1 MSLLPR
7 PAWLAMTLALAC
19 LHPLDAP
26 ARAQTKP
33 NIVFVL
39 ADDLEQHGVNAMP
52 RLQQLADVGTTFTR
66 AFVSTPICAPSRAT
80 LLTGK
85 YPQNTNTRSN
95 RPPSGGYQNFYTS
108 GQENETFG
116 IWLQRAGYRT
126 ALVGKYINFYPAS
139 APALHVPAGWDL
151 WAVPEQTHVHAKF
164 GIKLNE
170 NGRHVQYGPGA
181 EDYATDL
188 YARLAAAF
196 INASADARTPFALFL
211 SLNSPHNPFDPAPRH
226 AHLFADA
233 RAPRL
238 PSFPEYDTSDKP
250 PFFRLPLLTE
260 PRIAELDDIY
270 ARRLRMLR
278 SVDEAIGGLRD
289 LLRQRGL
296 LQDTYFVFS
305 SDNGWHTG
313 HHNQMP
319 MKGRPHE
326 EDIRVPLVV
335 TGPGVP
341 ASRQI
346 SRLISNADIAPTFA
360 AWGGARVPAN
370 VDGRSFAQLIEAP
383 SPDMVAWRNR
393 LPIMRAIEGRQVRST
408 WPDTTVRPGDGSPYG
423 CFAHLPGPSMLW
435 PEFRGF
441 RSDRYTY
448 VEYETGDV
456 ELYDNDTDPYQL
468 NNIACRVAPSLR
480 AGFRQ
485 ATATLTTC
493 SADICRA
500 AEN

>member
-7 PAWLAMTLALAC
+7 CAWLAMTLALAC

-126 ALVGKYINFYPAS
+126 ALVGKYMNFYPAS
-139 APALHVPAGWDL
+139 APALHVPTGWDF

-170 NGRHVQYGPGA
+170 NGRYVQYGTGA

-196 INASADARTPFALFL
+196 INASADAGTPFALFL

-296 LQDTYFVFS
+296 LEDTYFVFS

-341 ASRQI
+341 AGRQI

-360 AWGGARVPAN
+360 AWGGAGCQRTSTAARSRSSSRLLVRTWSPGATGCRSCARSRAGKCARRGPTRRCARATAARMAASPTCPA
-370 VDGRSFAQLIEAP
+370 
-383 SPDMVAWRNR
+383 
-393 LPIMRAIEGRQVRST
+393 RA
-408 WPDTTVRPGDGSPYG
+408 
-423 CFAHLPGPSMLW
+423 CFGPSSAVSVAIATPTSSMRPVTSSSTTTTRTRTSSTTSPAEW
-435 PEFRGF
+435 RPRCG
-441 RSDRYTY
+441 RASDR
-448 VEYETGDV
+448 
-456 ELYDNDTDPYQL
+456 P
-468 NNIACRVAPSLR
+468 RPR
-480 AGFRQ
+480 
-485 ATATLTTC
+485 
-493 SADICRA
+493 
-500 AEN
+500 